1 MPTHLPGV
9 QFEVQTQLS
18 VVNDSIASQLCQGQ
32 LEVTHSLLEPV
43 SSRGLSVTTREE
55 LSL

>member
-1 MPTHLPGV
+1 M

-18 VVNDSIASQLCQGQ
+18 VVNGSIASQLCQGQ
-32 LEVTHSLLEPV
+32 LEVRQSLLEPV
-43 SSRGLSVTTREE
+43 SSRDLSVTTREE